1 MKCTD
6 KKPKVTGRA
15 DPSVMARRYGYTVR
29 EWERLSALDKA
40 QQKTTRRLVF
50 VLVAMVAAAAA
61 LLYGVYFFGIRS
73 HDYTLRVPFDKDN
86 VIFGIPGDISLSDT
100 APGFAS
106 DLCVTDRDI
115 GGGQLSLDA
124 YSAGL
129 YDMTGTDILY
139 SRDAFTKRSPASLT
153 KIMTTLVTLKYGNL
167 DDIVTVTDTAK
178 DIEYGSSVCDIKTGD
193 QLTLKQLLY
202 GMMIASG
209 NDAAMMIA
217 EHVGGSVPQFVRMM
231 NDEATALGATRT
243 HFTNPHGLT
252 DSEHYT
258 CVYDLYL
265 MFHEAQK
272 YDIFM
277 DIISRTNYYAEY
289 RNAEG
294 TAVAVTWEST
304 NHYFTGEA
312 SLPENVIVYGG
323 KTGTTD
329 DAGACLAL
337 LAKDLYGN
345 PYLAVI
351 LHANDKDQL
360 YVQMN
365 RLLSLIA

>member
-1 MKCTD
+1 
-6 KKPKVTGRA
+6 
-15 DPSVMARRYGYTVR
+15 MARRYGYTVR
-29 EWERLSALDKA
+29 EWERLSERDAE
-40 QQKTTRRLVF
+40 QRRTTRKLAA
-50 VLVAMVAAAAA
+50 VLALMAVIVLA
-61 LLYGVYFFGIRS
+61 LLYGVYYFGIRS
-73 HDYTLRVPFDKDN
+73 HDYSLRVPFDKDN
-86 VIFGIPGDISLSDT
+86 VVFGIPGDIAVTDT

-115 GGGQLSLDA
+115 GGGLISLDA

-129 YDMTGTDILY
+129 YDLTGTEILY

-153 KIMTTLVTLKYGNL
+153 KIMTALVTLKYGNL

-178 DIEYGSSVCDIKTGD
+178 DIEFGSSVCDIKTGD
-193 QLTLKQLLY
+193 QLTLRQLLY

-209 NDAAMMIA
+209 NDASMMIA
-217 EHVGGSVPQFVRMM
+217 EHVGGSVAQFVRMM
-231 NDEATALGATRT
+231 NDEARSLGATRT
-243 HFTNPHGLT
+243 QFTNPHGVT

-265 MFHEAQK
+265 IFHEAMK
-272 YDIFM
+272 YDIFL
-277 DIISRTNYYAEY
+277 DVISRINYYAEY
-289 RNAEG
+289 RNAQG
-294 TAVAVTWEST
+294 NAVAVTWEST

-312 SLPENVIVYGG
+312 SLPDNVIVFGG

-345 PYLAVI
+345 PYLALI

-360 YVQMN
+360 YVEMN
-365 RLLSLIA
+365 RLLSLIE